1 MNLASHAGGRCTL
14 RQGSHSSSKSVQH
27 RHVVRTSSMLRLRNS
42 LFSVSV
48 PSDGQVPILACSRRH
63 HDGGC
68 VSGAALHRRRTLVFS
83 GFSALFQSLT
93 RGAMA
98 HFMLS
103 SDEEDVEHPSA
114 HVLDRGMLVD
124 GGDIGVFGSLYNVM
138 ETLFNVGLLA
148 SPVVALIYVAVNVI
162 FSGDASRRGDIIQ
175 RKNPKISPRNL
186 TRMSPLE
193 QREILRSDW
202 LGRDDGDDDLI

>member
-1 MNLASHAGGRCTL
+1 MNLASHVVGRCTL
-14 RQGSHSSSKSVQH
+14 RQGSQSSSKYVQY
-27 RHVVRTSSMLRLRNS
+27 RHVVRNLSMLRLRNS

-48 PSDGQVPILACSRRH
+48 PSDGQIHILACSGRH

-68 VSGAALHRRRTLVFS
+68 VSGAALSIRRTLIFS
-83 GFSALFQSLT
+83 GFSALSQSLS

-103 SDEEDVEHPSA
+103 SDEEDLEHPSA

-124 GGDIGVFGSLYNVM
+124 GGDIGVFGSLYNMM

-162 FSGDASRRGDIIQ
+162 FSGDDSRRGDIIR
-175 RKNPKISPRNL
+175 RKHPKISPRNL
-186 TRMSPLE
+186 TRISPLE
-193 QREILRSDW
+193 RREIVGSDW